1 MQYTVVQKSQLAK
14 LMATENLTVEHK
26 KIVTAQF
33 DPIGRTLYLPI
44 WKDMSGEL
52 YDLLTGHEVGHALYT
67 PGQGWHNVA
76 TDKSKGKY
84 FKNFLN
90 VVEDARIEK
99 KVQRRYPGLRG
110 SFAKAYSELMQ
121 QDFFGL
127 KGRDANELMFI
138 DRLNLFTKSQYTA
151 TWINFNDIERSFL
164 DKVSLLETWED
175 VLRLTEE
182 IYEYSKSEQSAIPET
197 VMEEMQFGSDG
208 DGDDDGDG
216 DYEDVE
222 AEQEEKQ
229 PETTGQS
236 SKPKDEPE
244 TGEEKDSDKE
254 EPKEGSGKTES
265 KVDDEKLI
273 DAPKP
278 ETYSINRDKKSS
290 ESFAEDFEPRCQT
303 DETYRDNE
311 GVLIDPKSMPYIYV
325 TLPKPDLKKIVTPYK
340 RVQQILTEYYTGE
353 KCSHVTEQKKNSWVD
368 EFKKKNERYVG
379 LLAKEF
385 EMRKAARSFSKSKI
399 SDTGDIDINKLSSYH
414 FDDNIFRKVML
425 TPKGKSHGL
434 VLLLDKSGSMESNM
448 AGSIEQILVLTM
460 FCRKVNIPF
469 QVYGFGNTDESVM
482 EDHLISTR
490 EYASSGLQDCFSH
503 NIGEMNFSPVRLREY
518 LSSKMSNAEYSTA
531 MRNLVCLKKSYDGSR
546 GYRLI
551 GRPKSESLGNTPL
564 TQAIVATAD
573 IMKTF
578 KKSNNLDMT
587 SLVIVHDGDA
597 DRCEDYVMSDEM
609 SRGYFNLGYHKV
621 ILTDRRIGFQTNVS
635 EYSFNG
641 SVMQW
646 FQQYTNSKVFGFFL
660 TSGRASDN
668 RSAISTQYCED
679 GVPIWAQSRKTGVDM
694 VAFTNK
700 LAALRNKLRD
710 DKFLVSQNQ
719 GYDSFFIIVGGDDL
733 KTEEDILDV
742 EVGATPAKLRNA
754 FMKMSKKKVLSRVLV
769 SRFIEGIAT

>member
-44 WKDMSGEL
+44 WKNMSGDL

-67 PGQGWHNVA
+67 PGQGWHSVA

-99 KVQRRYPGLRG
+99 KIQRRYPGLRS

-121 QDFFGL
+121 RDFFGI
-127 KGRDANELMFI
+127 KDRDANDLTFI

-164 DKVSLLETWED
+164 DKVSLLETWDD

-182 IYEYSKSEQSAIPET
+182 IYEYSKNEQSNMPET

-208 DGDDDGDG
+208 GDGDDD
-216 DYEDVE
+216 YEYVE
-222 AEQEEKQ
+222 VEQEEKQ
-229 PETTGQS
+229 PETTGQPEKSDKS
-236 SKPKDEPE
+236 S
-244 TGEEKDSDKE
+244 DSDKQD
-254 EPKEGSGKTES
+254 ES
-265 KVDDEKLI
+265 AE
-273 DAPKP
+273 KP
-278 ETYSINRDKKSS
+278 ETPDSGKSDAESEKEKSDEEKETHTINRDKKSS
-290 ESFAEDFEPRCQT
+290 ESFTEDFEPRCQT
-303 DETYRDNE
+303 DETYRE
-311 GVLIDPKSMPYIYV
+311 SETVLLDPKSVPYIYV
-325 TLPKPDLKKIVTPYK
+325 SLPKPDLKKIVTPYK
-340 RVQQILTEYYTGE
+340 RVQQIMTEYYSGE
-353 KCSHVTEQKKNSWVD
+353 ATSHVIEQKKNKWVED
-368 EFKKKNERYVG
+368 FKKKNERYVG

-385 EMRKAARSFSKSKI
+385 EMRKAAKSFSKSKI

-434 VLLLDKSGSMESNM
+434 VLLLDKSGSMENNM
-448 AGSIEQILVLTM
+448 SGSIEQILVLTM

-469 QVYGFGNTDESVM
+469 HVFGFGDTAESVFA
-482 EDHLISTR
+482 DHNISSR
-490 EYASSGLQDCFSH
+490 EYHTSGLDTCFSQ
-503 NIGEMNFSPVRLREY
+503 NDGEMRFSPVRLREY
-518 LSSKMSNAEYSTA
+518 LSSKMSNSEYNMA
-531 MRNLVCLKKSYDGSR
+531 MRNMICLKKSYEGFR
-546 GYRLI
+546 GYREI

-573 IMKTF
+573 VLKAF

-597 DRCEDYVMSDEM
+597 DRCEDFFKTVGGEQTS
-609 SRGYFNLGYHKV
+609 GYFNLGYHKV
-621 ILTDRRIGFQTNVS
+621 ILSDRKVNFQVQVS
-635 EYSFNG
+635 EFGFNA
-641 SVMQW
+641 SVLQW
-646 FQQYTNSKVFGFFL
+646 FQQYTGSKVFGFFL
-660 TSGRASDN
+660 TGGRAYDN
-668 RSAISTQYCED
+668 KNAIMSQFSEK
-679 GVPIWAQSRKTGVDM
+679 GVPIWSKARKTTEELHLLNQRV
-694 VAFTNK
+694 
-700 LAALRNKLRD
+700 LELRNKLRD
-710 DKFLVSQNQ
+710 EKFLISQNL

-733 KTEEDILDV
+733 KTQEDILDV

>member
-44 WKDMSGEL
+44 WKDMSGDL

-67 PGQGWHNVA
+67 PGQGWHSVA

-99 KVQRRYPGLRG
+99 KIQRRYPGLRS

-121 QDFFGL
+121 KDFFGI
-127 KGRDANELMFI
+127 KGRDANDLTFI

-151 TWINFNDIERSFL
+151 TWINFNDTERSFL
-164 DKVSLLETWED
+164 DKVSLLETWDD

-182 IYEYSKSEQSAIPET
+182 IYEYSKSEQSSMPET
-197 VMEEMQFGSDG
+197 VMEEFISEDG
-208 DGDDDGDG
+208 DDGDG
-216 DYEDVE
+216 DSVE
-222 AEQEEKQ
+222 VEQEENQQ

-236 SKPKDEPE
+236 PNSEGKSE
-244 TGEEKDSDKE
+244 TGEEQESDEQKSE
-254 EPKEGSGKTES
+254 NDSGKAES
-265 KVDDEKLI
+265 KVDDEKEVDEQEI
-273 DAPKP
+273 
-278 ETYSINRDKKSS
+278 ESYSINRDKKSQ
-290 ESFAEDFEPRCQT
+290 ESFGENPEPRCET

-311 GVLIDPKSMPYIYV
+311 DVLIDPKSMPYVYV
-325 TLPKPDLKKIVTPYK
+325 TLPKPDLSKIVTPYK
-340 RVQQILTEYYTGE
+340 RVQQIMTDYYTGE
-353 KCSHVTEQKKNSWVD
+353 RCKHVSEQKKNGWVD

-385 EMRKAARSFSKSKI
+385 EMRKAAKSFSKSKL
-399 SDTGDIDINKLSSYH
+399 SDTGDIDIGKLSSYH

-434 VLLLDKSGSMESNM
+434 VLLLDKSGSMENNM
-448 AGSIEQILVLTM
+448 SGSIEQILVLTM

-482 EDHLISTR
+482 EDHGISSR
-490 EYASSGLQDCFSH
+490 EYFGHELQNCFSQSA
-503 NIGEMNFSPVRLREY
+503 GEMNLTPVRLREY

-551 GRPKSESLGNTPL
+551 GRPKAESLGNTPL
-564 TQAIVATAD
+564 TQAIVATAEV
-573 IMKTF
+573 MKTF

-597 DRCEDYVMSDEM
+597 DRCEEYIKCDSDGNS
-609 SRGYFNLGYHKV
+609 SRSFFGLGQHKV
-621 ILTDRRIGFQTNVS
+621 ILSDRRIGFQTVVS
-635 EYSFNG
+635 EFGFNG

-646 FQQYTNSKVFGFFL
+646 FQQYTKSKVFGFFL
-660 TSGRASDN
+660 TDGRSSNN
-668 RSAISTQYCED
+668 RSAISTQFCED
-679 GVPIWAQSRKTGVDM
+679 GVPIWALTRKPGVDIS
-694 VAFTNK
+694 ALSEK
-700 LAALRNKLRD
+700 LTRLRNKLRD
-710 DKFLVSQNQ
+710 EKFLISQNL

-733 KTEEDILDV
+733 KTEDDILDV

-769 SRFIEGIAT
+769 SKFIEGIAT